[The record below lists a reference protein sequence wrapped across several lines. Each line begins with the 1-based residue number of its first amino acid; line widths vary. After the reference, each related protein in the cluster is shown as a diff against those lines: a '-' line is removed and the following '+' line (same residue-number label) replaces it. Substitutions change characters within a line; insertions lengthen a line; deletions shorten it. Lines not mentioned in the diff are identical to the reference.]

1 MEQEASVLPEAEV
14 WQILK
19 ETGAYLEGHFVMTT
33 GRHTAQFMLCSQVMQ
48 YPGQMQKLCEAMAAP
63 FRHERIDVVVGPA
76 MGGVLLAYEV
86 ARALGGDVRAIYTEK
101 LEDGTMGLRRGF
113 QLRPGERVL
122 VVEDAVSTGS
132 SVFKCLE
139 AIRSHQPEIVGI
151 GVLVDRSGGTVDF
164 GVPLHAVL
172 QTKVVH
178 WEPNACPLCAQGVPV
193 AAPKK

>member
-1 MEQEASVLPEAEV
+1 MKPVLSEADV

-19 ETGAYLEGHFVMTT
+19 ETGAYLEGHFLMTT

-48 YPGQMQKLCEAMAAP
+48 YPPEMQKLCEAIAAP
-63 FRHERIDVVVGPA
+63 FRDERIDVVVGPA

-86 ARALGGDVRAIYTEK
+86 ARALGVRSIYTEK
-101 LEDGTMGLRRGF
+101 MEDGTMGLRRGF
-113 QLRPGERVL
+113 RLQPGERVL

-132 SVFKCLE
+132 SVFKCLD
-139 AIRSHQPEIVGI
+139 ALRPHQPEIVGV

-164 GVPLHAVL
+164 GVPFRPVL
-172 QTKVVH
+172 RTTVEH
-178 WEPNACPLCAQGVPV
+178 WQPAECPLCAKGVPL